1 MEDAVVTK
9 LTQKQFNG
17 PTQSTALVLSCVVKA
32 DSRTVEYL
40 SVAEPVPRWR
50 LTGHTP
56 QMDGIGT

>member
-1 MEDAVVTK
+1 MTTK

-40 SVAEPVPRWR
+40 SVAEPVPRCR
-50 LTGHTP
+50 LTGLT
-56 QMDGIGT
+56 QEQL